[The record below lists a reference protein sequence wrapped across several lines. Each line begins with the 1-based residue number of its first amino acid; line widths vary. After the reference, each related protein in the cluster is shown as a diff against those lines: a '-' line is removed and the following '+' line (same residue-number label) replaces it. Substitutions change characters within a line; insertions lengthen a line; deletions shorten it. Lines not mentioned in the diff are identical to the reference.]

1 MNKKFSTLVAG
12 LLLASAVGANAT
24 NYSKYPGAWTTV
36 PGDWQKAGYPVKMA
50 ENKYF
55 HLAVNTDFSTASVVD
70 KNGVLAVEEVN
81 GQYYMK
87 VVKTASATDLRK
99 TLWTVEF
106 LKNAEGGYSYRLKNV
121 FANMYLSV
129 SSKGAYILDMKS
141 GDITPSVLNGDVY
154 DWKWVPAP
162 DPKAGFGGIGTD
174 ANTNN
179 DVESQSPLLASFG
192 AARDSIVSLYANGT
206 TGDVIAVKCAA
217 NNLGADDTYLT
228 TTKGYESIELTPA
241 MVQPLVLTQ
250 DDLNSML
257 WAQNPN
263 DGKLTLSFNKDVEG
277 GNPAAVNYFT
287 KTYKAVKALGYPANV
302 WGKFDEANV
311 NKVTPATDFDALKTY
326 ETYLSYY
333 NVASALVA
341 LLGEDA
347 DGTVKYADL
356 TAIQAVMT
364 QAAAVSVDLAG
375 TSATVEEKAAFIKK
389 VADLKKTYMETA
401 LAAGTDAAEK
411 EAKFKIAVID
421 ALLPL
426 IKANIYSE
434 TTVAGMQQWC
444 NSQPNFI
451 LTDGTYYLGAANDTP
466 LKTVKRKLQT
476 MKQKLDD
483 AQEAAETAKAAF
495 DTKAKENGWVSLE
508 FNKDEKQYLMLDTAY
523 LTADA
528 GKKHAGFALKEW
540 SDMKTNSYYNLIA
553 DDAVRSDING
563 RHNYQF
569 TYYPSQDS
577 VVIRTAGYLVKDLDP
592 DNAGTASWKDMQFA
606 NALTT
611 AQKPAKSI
619 VAVGTAGY
627 NDEYGT
633 ERNLVK
639 IVVLTN
645 NHREVTVGNTEY
657 AAGKTPCRTV
667 NTWISFHG
675 NLTKERTTLE
685 SGLYFFNLATD
696 LAARQSINGAYRIAT
711 FAGQDKIWANEEQS
725 QLLGTVQDFGHMPR
739 TQWVVEQN
747 LGVAG
752 EQTVNIYNREFPHIK
767 AENVQLYKGGNG
779 KVFADFPNDL
789 WEKSDTLVANKVMTV
804 KPDSKADKDEYLGYN
819 TIITTPVKP
828 LNEMTFVLNY
838 LSGIEN
844 GHYVN
849 VSSTEKDTTIYVNME
864 DDKVVVEL
872 ELANGDAPV
881 NKFGYTGKAA
891 PQLYR
896 TAYILKIHDSS
907 KLANNNKY
915 VGYDGEQNIYVATTK
930 KENAI
935 PFFLKENN
943 QVVDEEGNVTCYY
956 ALQIAESVK
965 AMFSGAISYPQYKNP
980 TTTYDLTAG
989 RVGVKDASLAFSKET
1004 NSEVRVATF
1013 ALEAN
1018 NAPLYRRLGATIEDG
1033 LEDNKTNIAKIYRVN
1048 STEKEYLYEDALS
1061 KYSAGLG
1068 INFLGVE
1075 GKGDAKNAAMFIDT
1089 AYVRGETNMP
1099 QYMLAVD
1106 VTKVEAGKECPID
1119 PEHNTPEYLAAHPE
1133 GCPHAVA
1140 TEPYV
1145 IGRYLINA
1153 EDSVKLSK
1161 NGKNYVADAK
1171 YTRLAFVWAKHIG
1184 DTLVI
1189 LNNNRP
1195 ATIADSIFLGDND
1208 HNKMIDKKLK
1218 DAKSKVDS
1226 MKYAHKYGIKNAVF
1240 AFRLINDEPEANFLI
1255 ETAGDKK
1262 IPSDGEGKWI
1272 AIKNGVPVVAAMRT
1286 YTDAVAD
1293 AERFNI
1299 EATTDAPTANEE
1311 VAASEVSVVAVQG
1324 AIIVKG
1330 AAGKVVTVA
1339 NILGQTIANQVAAS
1353 DNVTIAAPAGVA
1365 VVTVD
1370 GEATKVVVK

>member
-12 LLLASAVGANAT
+12 LLLAGTVGANAA
-24 NYSKYPGAWTTV
+24 NYSKYPGAWTNTAN
-36 PGDWQKAGYPVKMA
+36 WQEAGYPVKMA

-55 HLAVNTDFSTASVVD
+55 HLAVNTTFTSGVD
-70 KNGVLAVEEVN
+70 AAGVLAVEQN
-81 GQYYMK
+81 ASGAYTLK
-87 VVKTASATDLRK
+87 VVTTAGAADLRQ

-129 SSKGAYILDMKS
+129 SSKGAYILDKATGTIS
-141 GDITPSVLNGDVY
+141 NSVLNGDVY

-162 DPKAGFGGIGTD
+162 DPKAGFGGIGTT
-174 ANTNN
+174 ANANQA
-179 DVESQSPLLASFG
+179 ESIAPLSASFG
-192 AARDSIVSLYANGT
+192 AARDSIVSLYSNTA
-206 TGDVIAVKCAA
+206 GDVVAIKYAA
-217 NNLGADDTYLT
+217 NNSAATASAALT
-228 TTKGYESIELTPA
+228 GYNKIQLTPA
-241 MVQPLVLTQ
+241 LVKPLVLTQ

-257 WAQNPN
+257 WAQNPT

-287 KTYKAVKALGYPANV
+287 KTYKAVAAKGYPANV
-302 WGKFDEANV
+302 WGTFANAGAAQSV
-311 NKVTPATDFDALKTY
+311 NLAKLADY
-326 ETYLSYY
+326 EQYKSFYD
-333 NVASALVA
+333 VAASFVS
-341 LLGEDA
+341 LLGDNNGVINA
-347 DGTVKYADL
+347 TNL
-356 TAIQAVMT
+356 TNIQAVMSE
-364 QAAAVSVDLAG
+364 AATKTVAATLSVED
-375 TSATVEEKAAFIKK
+375 KAKYIAA
-389 VADLKKTYMETA
+389 VADLKKKYTEEA
-401 LAAGTDAAEK
+401 LNGTITESV
-411 EAKFKIAVID
+411 AKLKIATVD
-421 ALLPL
+421 ALVQL
-426 IKANIYSE
+426 IKANVSNE
-434 TTVAGMQQWC
+434 TTTSGVEAWS
-444 NSQPNFI
+444 NTKPNTI
-451 LTDGTYYLGAANDTP
+451 LTSTAYLNVTATSTTKAVQRALQDM
-466 LKTVKRKLQT
+466 KRV
-476 MKQKLDD
+476 LDD
-483 AQEAAETAKAAF
+483 KKDLMEDEKENSFDIEAK
-495 DTKAKENGWVSLE
+495 KNGWVSLE

-528 GKKHAGFALKEW
+528 GKKHAAFALKDW
-540 SDMKTNSYYNLIA
+540 SDMNANSYFNLPA
-553 DDAVRSDING
+553 EDVVRKDING

-606 NALTT
+606 AALTGT
-611 AQKPAKSI
+611 QLPAATNLAS
-619 VAVGTAGY
+619 T
-627 NDEYGT
+627 DEYGS

-639 IVVLTN
+639 VVVLTN

-657 AAGKTPCRTV
+657 AARKTPARTV

-675 NLTKERTTLE
+675 NLTKVRTTLE

-696 LAARQSINGAYRIAT
+696 LADRQSINGSYFIAD
-711 FAGQDKIWANEEQS
+711 FAGINNIWANEEQS

-767 AENVQLYKGGNG
+767 AENVQLYKGGDG
-779 KVFADFPNDL
+779 KVFADYITL
-789 WEKSDTLVANKVMTV
+789 WDSSDTLAVNKVMTV

-849 VSSTEKDTTIYVNME
+849 VSSTEKDTTIYVNL
-864 DDKVVVEL
+864 DDEKVVVEL
-872 ELANGDAPV
+872 ELPDGSAST
-881 NKFGYTGKAA
+881 NKYGYTGKVV

-915 VGYDGEQNIYVATTK
+915 VRYDDTQNIYVATASK
-930 KENAI
+930 DKAAQ
-935 PFFLKENN
+935 FFLKENN

-956 ALQIAESVK
+956 ALQNATRVTALIT
-965 AMFSGAISYPQYKNP
+965 GAVSYPQYK
-980 TTTYDLTAG
+980 TTTITYDLTAG

-1018 NAPLYRRLGATIEDG
+1018 KAPLYRRLGETIEDG
-1033 LEDNKTNIAKIYRVN
+1033 LKDNDTNIAKIYRIN

-1061 KYSAGLG
+1061 KYSVGKG

-1075 GKGDAKNAAMFIDT
+1075 GKGDAKNGAMFVDT

-1153 EDSVKLSK
+1153 EDSVQLSK
-1161 NGKNYVADAK
+1161 NGKNYLSDTR

-1208 HNKMIDKKLK
+1208 HNKKIDKKLK
-1218 DAKSKVDS
+1218 DAASKVDS
-1226 MKYAHKYGIKNAVF
+1226 MKYAHKNGIKNAVF

-1255 ETAGDKK
+1255 ETAGDQKV
-1262 IPSDGEGKWI
+1262 PSDGAGKWI
-1272 AIKNGVPVVAAMRT
+1272 AVKNGVPVVAAFAT
-1286 YTDAVAD
+1286 YKDAVTD

-1299 EATTDAPTANEE
+1299 EGTTDAPTANEAVE
-1311 VAASEVSVVAVQG
+1311 AAEVSVVATQG

-1353 DNVTIAAPAGVA
+1353 DNVTIAAPAGIA

>member
-12 LLLASAVGANAT
+12 LLLASAVGANAADD
-24 NYSKYPGAWTTV
+24 YSKYLGAWANAT
-36 PGDWQKAGYPVKMA
+36 DWQEAGYPVKMA

-55 HLAVNTDFSTASVVD
+55 HLAVNTSFDFGVD
-70 KNGVLAVEEVN
+70 ENGVLAVEEVN
-81 GQYYMK
+81 GQYYLK
-87 VVKTASATDLRK
+87 VVKTNATDLRK

-141 GDITPSVLNGDVY
+141 GNITPSVLNGDVY

-162 DPKAGFGGIGTD
+162 DPKAGFGGIGTTEN
-174 ANTNN
+174 ANNEI
-179 DVESQSPLLASFG
+179 ESKAPLCASFG
-192 AARDSIVSLYANGT
+192 AARDSIVSLYANT
-206 TGDVIAVKCAA
+206 SGDVIAVKCAA
-217 NNLGADDTYLT
+217 NNLGADDTYLDNE
-228 TTKGYESIELTPA
+228 GYESIELTPA
-241 MVQPLVLTQ
+241 MVKPLVLTQ

-257 WAQNPN
+257 WAQNPT
-263 DGKLTLSFNKDVEG
+263 DGKLTLSFNKDVLG

-302 WGKFDEANV
+302 WGKFDDVDV
-311 NKVTPATDFDALKTY
+311 NQITPSTAFADLKAY
-326 ETYLSYY
+326 EQYLSRY
-333 NVASALVA
+333 NVTSKLVDLLSADDNGYVKQTSI
-341 LLGEDA
+341 DA
-347 DGTVKYADL
+347 IV
-356 TAIQAVMT
+356 AVMT
-364 QAAAVSVDLAG
+364 QAAGLTVNLAG
-375 TSATVEEKAAFIKK
+375 AAPTVEEKAAFIKK
-389 VADLKKTYMETA
+389 VEGLKKTYMETA

-411 EAKFKIAVID
+411 EANFKIAVID

-426 IKANIYSE
+426 IKANIYSA
-434 TTVAGMQQWC
+434 TTLGEMQQWC
-444 NSQPNFI
+444 YTEPNTM
-451 LTDGTYYLGAANDTP
+451 LTDAAYAGATSTTS
-466 LKTVKRKLQT
+466 LKTVKRNLQK
-476 MKQKLDD
+476 MKQNLDD
-483 AQEAAETAKAAF
+483 AQEAMEDEKAAF
-495 DTKAKENGWVSLE
+495 DATAKANGWVSLE
-508 FNKDEKQYLMLDTAY
+508 FNKDEDQYLMLDTAY

-528 GKKHAGFALKEW
+528 GKKHAAFALKKW

-606 NALTT
+606 STVTAPAETDLTST
-611 AQKPAKSI
+611 
-619 VAVGTAGY
+619 
-627 NDEYGT
+627 DEYGA

-639 IVVLTN
+639 VVVLTN

-657 AAGKTPCRTV
+657 AAGKNPARTV

-696 LAARQSINGAYRIAT
+696 LAKRQSINGAYRIAT

-767 AENVQLYKGGNG
+767 AENVQLYKGGDG
-779 KVFADFPNDL
+779 KVFADFPGDL
-789 WEKSDTLVANKVMTV
+789 WAATDTLAANKVMTV

-849 VSSTEKDTTIYVNME
+849 VSSAEKDTTIYVNME
-864 DDKVVVEL
+864 DEKVVVEL

-881 NKFGYTGKAA
+881 NKFGYTGKVA

-915 VGYDGEQNIYVATTK
+915 VGYDDKQNIYVATSTK
-930 KENAI
+930 ANAI

-956 ALQIAESVK
+956 ALQVAEPVR
-965 AMFSGAISYPQYKNP
+965 AMFSGAVSYPQYKADL
-980 TTTYDLTAG
+980 TTVYDATAG

-1018 NAPLYRRLGATIEDG
+1018 KAPLYRRLGETIEDG
-1033 LEDNKTNIAKIYRVN
+1033 LKDNDTNIAKIYRIN

-1061 KYSAGLG
+1061 KYSVGKG

-1075 GKGDAKNAAMFIDT
+1075 GKGDAKNGALFVDT

-1153 EDSVKLSK
+1153 EDSVQLSK
-1161 NGKNYVADAK
+1161 NGKNYLSDTR

-1189 LNNNRP
+1189 LNNDRP

-1208 HNKMIDKKLK
+1208 HNKTIDKKLK
-1218 DAKSKVDS
+1218 DAKTKVDS
-1226 MKYAHKYGIKNAVF
+1226 MKYAHKHGIKNAVF

-1262 IPSDGEGKWI
+1262 VPSDGAGKWI
-1272 AIKNGVPVVAAMRT
+1272 AVKNGVPVVADFYT
-1286 YTDAVAD
+1286 YNDAVAD

-1299 EATTDAPTANEE
+1299 EVTTDAPTANEAVE
-1311 VAASEVSVVAVQG
+1311 AAEVSVVATQG

-1353 DNVTIAAPAGVA
+1353 DNVTIAAPAGIA